1 MEKKRLTAVKAR
13 ISSIT
18 SGKYV
23 VREGFEPN
31 YILSKRGGL
40 LSRVRI
46 MATVVDKF
54 VSETGKFASLTLDD
68 GTDTVRA
75 KVFNALSMLDNIAVG
90 DIVDAIGRIR
100 EYQGEIYIAPEIVTK
115 IDNTNHELLRELEL
129 RMQDRE
135 HEKKRELILEYQK
148 QSADA
153 EELKKYMFERFGIA
167 AEETEAVLQSEESKE
182 EKVIDE
188 KSKILELI
196 TTMDTGQGCDYSEL
210 LNASGMNEEI
220 IDSIVNELLSEG
232 ICFEPKPGKIKK
244 L

>member
-13 ISSIT
+13 ISSVT
-18 SGKYV
+18 AGKYV

-31 YILSKRGGL
+31 YVLSKKGEM

-68 GTDTVRA
+68 GTETVRA
-75 KVFNALSMLDNIAVG
+75 KVFNAVSMFDSIAVG
-90 DIVDAIGRIR
+90 DIVDAVGRIR
-100 EYQGEIYIAPEIVTK
+100 EYQGEIYIAPEITTK
-115 IDNTNHELLRELEL
+115 IDNPNCELLRELEM
-129 RMQDRE
+129 RWQERE
-135 HEKKRELILEYQK
+135 QEKKRELILEHQK
-148 QSADA
+148 QSADI

-167 AEETEAVLQSEESKE
+167 AEETEAVLQSQESGE
-182 EKVIDE
+182 QQETDE

-220 IDSIVNELLSEG
+220 IDSIINELLSEG